1 MKLQAEIGVMQPQ
14 LKNAWSNWKLEE
26 ALDRDFRRSRALP
39 TSQFQISSLQN
50 CVRKKFCCSKP
61 PSLCNLSQQ
70 FQEANTDGEMG
81 QNYKSASR
89 LQKGFDLSCFQS
101 TSGEQSAFS
110 PPTHQLITLFS
121 SETPRFIHRA
131 LSYIYHKDYYYR
143 HSFSLL
149 ISINPQIQFVYSI
162 KYLSQASSLPLLPLF
177 TFRSILSYIGSFF
190 ISPNLLS
197 THFNQLCC
205 Y

>member
-121 SETPRFIHRA
+121 SETPGQKKQA
-131 LSYIYHKDYYYR
+131 LMTKDLALR
-143 HSFSLL
+143 SCMGGRGWGV
-149 ISINPQIQFVYSI
+149 PQSVSPEYT
-162 KYLSQASSLPLLPLF
+162 LSQPGRLREQDSGSSNLF
-177 TFRSILSYIGSFF
+177 WGLADS
-190 ISPNLLS
+190 
-197 THFNQLCC
+197 QL
-205 Y
+205 